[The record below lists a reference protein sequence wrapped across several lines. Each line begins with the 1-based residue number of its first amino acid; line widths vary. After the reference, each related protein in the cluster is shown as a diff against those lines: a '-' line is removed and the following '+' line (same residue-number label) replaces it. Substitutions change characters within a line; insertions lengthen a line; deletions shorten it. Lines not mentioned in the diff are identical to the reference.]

1 MLLAAL
7 KNISDK
13 LPLTHVCTL
22 GQHPVHVE
30 DGEPPAMC
38 GTVLR
43 AQGGHDV
50 LVQLFQR
57 DAV

>member
-1 MLLAAL
+1 MILTAL
-7 KNISDK
+7 KDLSDK

-22 GQHPVHVE
+22 GQLPVHVE
-30 DGEPPAMC
+30 DGKPPAMLR
-38 GTVLR
+38 TVLL